1 MYMSDRALRVIE
13 YVLCLFVRY
22 CTNKVFPISKKKK
35 ISKQCGINIILSWWS
50 IVERLIE
57 LNCADCNSNSPH
69 YSDKMRYRDG
79 LLHIE
84 HYAKLLSKD

>member
-35 ISKQCGINIILSWWS
+35 IQSNVGSILFSRGEALW
-50 IVERLIE
+50 
-57 LNCADCNSNSPH
+57 
-69 YSDKMRYRDG
+69 
-79 LLHIE
+79 
-84 HYAKLLSKD
+84 KD